1 MFEVNLLIYNG
12 AVSRN
17 GGSCLYCLITAV
29 QVPDACECR
38 PATQLNSP
46 GLYRL
51 ITTPLIDLSCR

>member
-12 AVSRN
+12 VVTCN
-17 GGSCLYCLITAV
+17 GCSCLYCLITGRV
-29 QVPDACECR
+29 R
-38 PATQLNSP
+38 MPATQLNSP